1 LGLANRRDW
10 TPRRLSSYLNPWF
23 STRQGRVMGCAS
35 CGSDGSCRTPRRC
48 RSSRSRC
55 NGVAQHVQADA
66 CNPDFCFQRWAPEPR
81 EITATDFEPAFD
93 GERTVS
99 PRHTR
104 FGGPSFCRNRRAP
117 NLWRPVTNVGQPL
130 VPGTSDSSSR
140 IFAAALWCNRAAS
153 RFGRAFH
160 PCPSRRRPARDF
172 ARLDPRI
179 RPKASAI
186 LTTHGHARRSSRLPT
201 A

>member
-1 LGLANRRDW
+1 MDPMAHAALRAVAGALALDA
-10 TPRRLSSYLNPWF
+10 T
-23 STRQGRVMGCAS
+23 V
-35 CGSDGSCRTPRRC
+35 
-48 RSSRSRC
+48 SRSMFRPTR
-55 NGVAQHVQADA
+55 AIQIS
-66 CNPDFCFQRWAPEPR
+66 CFQRWAPEPR

-160 PCPSRRRPARDF
+160 LHSSRRRPARDF